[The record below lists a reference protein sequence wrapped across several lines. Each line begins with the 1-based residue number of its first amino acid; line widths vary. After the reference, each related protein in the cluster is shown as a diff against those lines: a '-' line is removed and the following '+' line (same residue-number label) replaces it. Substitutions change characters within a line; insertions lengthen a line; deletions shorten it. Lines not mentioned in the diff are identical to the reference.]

1 MFNIFIENL
10 YRVQQNNNNN
20 NFFPDF
26 INVDYK
32 QFSQLL
38 KQVDSFE
45 LLSL

>member
-10 YRVQQNNNNN
+10 YRVQQNNNSN

-26 INVDYK
+26 INADCK

-38 KQVDSFE
+38 KQVD
-45 LLSL
+45 